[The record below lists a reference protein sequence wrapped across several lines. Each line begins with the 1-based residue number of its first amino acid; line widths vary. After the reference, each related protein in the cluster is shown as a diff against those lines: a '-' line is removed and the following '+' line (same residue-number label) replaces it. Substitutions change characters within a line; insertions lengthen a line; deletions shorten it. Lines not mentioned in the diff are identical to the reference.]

1 MPYAGF
7 VDRAELMEIVNQQVT
22 GSPGR
27 DAFCVG
33 LLRDPAMFI
42 MEIQKWT

>member
-7 VDRAELMEIVNQQVT
+7 VDRAELMEIVNHSVT

-27 DAFCVG
+27 DAFSVG
-33 LLRDPAMFI
+33 LLRDPAI
-42 MEIQKWT
+42 SIHGE